1 MKSTAIK
8 QYKIYLQF
16 YIALLKK
23 NKRCFNKRVH
33 KDLT

>member
-8 QYKIYLQF
+8 QYKMEGKF